1 MISPAESSYDDD
13 MADQDAAFLWETEAL
28 RTGATPPPARQPSS
42 TAGGQDQAG
51 SSHVSGQEWLTLRQ
65 ASAATAIPIAT
76 LRKWASKGRIPS
88 ILDET
93 PTGTR
98 RMVTLDG
105 VRTRAAQ
112 VGRDSVPPGSPP
124 ETVAARGAVTSTPT
138 SEMTPPPGT
147 MIVPIAAWDK
157 MLLQL
162 GNLHE
167 AGQQLAEA
175 RERAARAETEAVF
188 LRERLAEMRAA
199 GERPIEAP
207 QKGET
212 TASVGDHVHGEPEA
226 IPSFTA
232 YLWRSAL
239 SALRRKQ

>member
-13 MADQDAAFLWETEAL
+13 MADQDAAVLWEPESL
-28 RTGATPPPARQPSS
+28 RIPTTAPPARQPSS
-42 TAGGQDQAG
+42 NASGPDQAG
-51 SSHVSGQEWLTLRQ
+51 DLHVSGQDWLTLRQ
-65 ASAATAIPIAT
+65 ASAATGIPIAT
-76 LRKWASKGRIPS
+76 LRKWASKDRIPS

-93 PTGTR
+93 PTGSR
-98 RMVTLDG
+98 RLVTLDG
-105 VRTRAAQ
+105 VRARATQ
-112 VGRDSVPPGSPP
+112 VGRESVPAGPP
-124 ETVAARGAVTSTPT
+124 RETASARGVVTSKPAP
-138 SEMTPPPGT
+138 EMTPPPGT

-199 GERPIEAP
+199 GEHSIEAP
-207 QKGET
+207 QRDET
-212 TASVGDHVHGEPEA
+212 TASVGDQFHRDQEA

-239 SALRRKQ
+239 SGPRRKE

>member
-1 MISPAESSYDDD
+1 

-28 RTGATPPPARQPSS
+28 RTPATPPAARQPSS
-42 TAGGQDQAG
+42 TISGEDQARDL
-51 SSHVSGQEWLTLRQ
+51 HVSGQDWLTLRQ
-65 ASAATAIPIAT
+65 ASAATGIPIAT

-93 PTGTR
+93 PTGSR
-98 RMVTLDG
+98 RLVTLDG
-105 VRTRAAQ
+105 VRARAAQ
-112 VGRDSVPPGSPP
+112 VGRESVPAESPP
-124 ETVAARGAVTSTPT
+124 GTAEARGVVTPKPA
-138 SEMTPPPGT
+138 EMTPPPGT

-199 GERPIEAP
+199 GERSIEAT
-207 QKGET
+207 QRGEA
-212 TASVGDHVHGEPEA
+212 TASVVDEFHAEQET

-239 SALRRKQ
+239 SGLRRKK